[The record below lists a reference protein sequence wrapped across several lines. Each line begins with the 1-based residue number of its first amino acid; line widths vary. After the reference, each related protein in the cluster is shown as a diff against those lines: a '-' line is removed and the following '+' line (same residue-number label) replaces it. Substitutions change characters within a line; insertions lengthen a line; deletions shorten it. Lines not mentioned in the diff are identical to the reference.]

1 MIASVLVAAIVFST
15 PQAAALSIYF
25 PRGAAVVTKATVAR
39 DYAIVLTR
47 GGTIEGQLD
56 STPVLLQRFP
66 FGWQP
71 IALINAACQI
81 RARGVPS
88 AVAAKLAIG
97 VRTGTHDTECN
108 DLTTDRGSAADVV
121 AIRAIARGPLIPFV
135 AVSGRYGYAEW
146 YGGGGGQSFYV
157 KRGKTWKYLTGGGGA
172 MNALEVARYGVPKA
186 AACVFGLAKSGC
198 VGAPHF

>member
-15 PQAAALSIYF
+15 PQAAALSIYY
-25 PRGAAVVTKATVAR
+25 PRAAAVVTKATVVGDDAV
-39 DYAIVLTR
+39 VLTR
-47 GGTIEGQLD
+47 GGTIEGQRD
-56 STPVLLQRFP
+56 STPVLLQRFL
-66 FGWQP
+66 FGWQS
-71 IALINAACQI
+71 IALLNAPCQI
-81 RARGVPS
+81 RARGIPP
-88 AVAAKLAIG
+88 AVATKLAVG
-97 VRTGTHDTECN
+97 VGTATHDTECTN
-108 DLTTDRGSAADVV
+108 LTIDRGPTADVV
-121 AIRAIARGPLIPFV
+121 AIRAITRGPLIPFV

-172 MNALEVARYGVPKA
+172 MNAVEVARYGVPKS